1 MATIG
6 NINVGMVLD
15 ASGFAR
21 GLGDAGAEVK
31 AFQGN
36 VVNLGSTLRGL
47 AVGFGALKVGTFLF
61 DASKQAAHAQEAINS
76 LSIVFGDEAGKMQMF
91 ASDMAKSF
99 NVGVNSMLD
108 AQNQIGSIF
117 QGAGFKGG
125 DVKDMTEG
133 LTKIAMDMARLKD
146 TSFELSKDKFLS
158 GLSGEQEPLKA
169 FGIVFDEATVK
180 AKGLEMGLG
189 GLGREMTAQEKVLAR
204 YAIFVD
210 KTKFAMGTAARE
222 ATGAAA
228 QFESL
233 NGAWENLS
241 VTIGETFAPALG
253 RFLGDLS
260 TGLMTVDKLW
270 KDNEASATTWLTGLT
285 ANLGVATTGMGAFAE
300 SIGLVGDSI
309 EGLGSVFK
317 SLQSNVTRGVGK
329 GAGLLGGIIGENS
342 GKLGVGDFFKVF
354 GVNGGVA
361 AGGNLVLN
369 KLGVGDFFKVFG
381 EDLDRLSDEQAG
393 KLGEAL
399 IGPSFSERIK
409 KSFDEIRAEAERTR
423 LALANKPIKIPTV
436 KQAAGPGTQMQT
448 KRDIQNVAAILGSGA
463 MFGNPLGGLTAIVGA
478 EAQRDALKRGP
489 TATAFSGIARG
500 GSQDAAST
508 ILRARYGGSKDPVAA
523 NTKKAADEI
532 AGLRKDFKQG
542 FKIKEGMAAGVELFE
557 IK

>member
-21 GLGDAGAEVK
+21 GLGEAGAEVK
-31 AFQGN
+31 GFQGN
-36 VVNLGSTLRGL
+36 VVGLGSTLRGL

-61 DASKQAAHAQEAINS
+61 DAAKQAAHAQEAINS

-189 GLGREMTAQEKVLAR
+189 GLGHELTAQEKVLAR

-233 NGAWENLS
+233 GGAWENLS

-253 RFLGDLS
+253 NFLGDLS

-285 ANLGVATTGMGAFAE
+285 ANLGVATTGMGALAE
-300 SIGLVGDSI
+300 SVGLVGDSI
-309 EGLGSVFK
+309 EGV
-317 SLQSNVTRGVGK
+317 GVMVKDMQAKTTWGIGK
-329 GAGLLGGIIGENS
+329 GAGLLGWIIGENDRTLAD
-342 GKLGVGDFFKVF
+342 GGFLNKFGVGDF
-354 GVNGGVA
+354 
-361 AGGNLVLN
+361 L
-369 KLGVGDFFKVFG
+369 KVFG
-381 EDLDRLSDEQAG
+381 EDLDRLSDEQSG

-399 IGPSFSERIK
+399 IGPAFSERIK
-409 KSFDEIRAEAERTR
+409 NSFDEIRAEAERTR
-423 LALANKPIKIPTV
+423 QALASKPILIPMLPQRIMT
-436 KQAAGPGTQMQT
+436 KMQPMPLGMGMAQLATGFPGQMGMGGLG
-448 KRDIQNVAAILGSGA
+448 AIGGMGA
-463 MFGNPLGGLTAIVGA
+463 MAMGANNLINAGMGGAIGLTNPLSNSPMFSAAYRRGSA
-478 EAQRDALKRGP
+478 EA
-489 TATAFSGIARG
+489 
-500 GSQDAAST
+500 ASAET
-508 ILRARYGGSKDPVAA
+508 RLRYGGGKNDVANNTRRTAVAVEKIATKQEREASKAQASID
-523 NTKKAADEI
+523 
-532 AGLRKDFKQG
+532 
-542 FKIKEGMAAGVELFE
+542 MATRLDWS
-557 IK
+557 